1 MTKVTPILATAL
13 LVGAA
18 AHAAWAQQQWNDP
31 LPPAVEP
38 ETNDAGATAD
48 QLIGRIQEIK
58 AELRADA
65 EAASGL
71 AQSGQQPTDPEPPPV
86 IEDAEGGE
94 ASDESS
100 Q

>member
-1 MTKVTPILATAL
+1 MTRVTPILATAV

-18 AHAAWAQQQWNDP
+18 AQTAWAQQQWNDP

-38 ETNDAGATAD
+38 EPIEAGPPAE
-48 QLIGRIQEIK
+48 QLIERIQEIK